1 MKPKTKAALEELVK
15 AQQRII
21 DEQEAAILRLR
32 SERSRAL
39 LRARCKRSAP
49 TPQKRRPSH
58 A

>member
-1 MKPKTKAALEELVK
+1 MKGKANLAALVK

-21 DEQEAAILRLR
+21 DEQEATILHLR
-32 SERSRAL
+32 SECSRARL
-39 LRARCKRSAP
+39 KARCKRSSP